1 MILFRYM
8 ILETMIIFGKQW
20 WFQWWFSATPRI
32 YPNASWR
39 PSTGSSRLKQKN
51 PLEIQWVGRT
61 PWFCKY
67 KAGAWPSDFFPIIT
81 KSKVPDLSKHGSKD
95 FQKAPCC
102 VRCVRL
108 RFSTSWRAASVRCR
122 DIVCRV
128 PVALCQPTL
137 PSAQMAM
144 LRPPM
149 ESPCPGLVIW
159 DHPGVPVPVCL
170 LLQTCSNI
178 LNPMD
183 PNTVWEGT

>member
-39 PSTGSSRLKQKN
+39 PSTGSSRLKKK
-51 PLEIQWVGRT
+51 LEIQWVGRT

-67 KAGAWPSDFFPIIT
+67 KAGAWPSDWKGTRPFQAWFQRFPKGT
-81 KSKVPDLSKHGSKD
+81 L
-95 FQKAPCC
+95 
-102 VRCVRL
+102 L
-108 RFSTSWRAASVRCR
+108 RPQVFRRAASVRCR

-128 PVALCQPTL
+128 PVALCQPKTL
-137 PSAQMAM
+137 KPSAQMAM

-149 ESPCPGLVIW
+149 ESPCTGLVIW
-159 DHPGVPVPVCL
+159 DHPGVSPVFL

-178 LNPMD
+178 L
-183 PNTVWEGT
+183 T